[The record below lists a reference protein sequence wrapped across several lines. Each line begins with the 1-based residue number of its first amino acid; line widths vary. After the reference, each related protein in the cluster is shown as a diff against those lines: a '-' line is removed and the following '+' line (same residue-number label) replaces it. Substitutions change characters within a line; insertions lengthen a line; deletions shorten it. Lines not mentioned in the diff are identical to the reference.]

1 MKHRIFLIALPLALL
16 PVLRSQ
22 TTAEKIGA
30 SFKQLDHDQ
39 NG

>member
-16 PVLRSQ
+16 TVLRSQ
-22 TTAEKIGA
+22 TTTEKIGA